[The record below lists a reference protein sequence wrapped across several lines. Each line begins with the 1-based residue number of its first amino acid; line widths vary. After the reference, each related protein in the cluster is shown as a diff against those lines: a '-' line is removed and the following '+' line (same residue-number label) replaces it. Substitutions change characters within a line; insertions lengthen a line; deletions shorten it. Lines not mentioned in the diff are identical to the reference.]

1 MMRRSMILFAVLA
14 MGCAGAAV
22 AAEKADAT
30 KGKAVMTSVTP
41 KCTTCHTDTKNS
53 LAKAGAENSEAELKA
68 WIRTPK
74 EEMAK
79 KGKKGVM
86 PAFGPDK
93 ISDADLD
100 ALVAYLAT
108 MK

>member
-14 MGCAGAAV
+14 IGCAGAAV
-22 AAEKADAT
+22 AAEKADPA
-30 KGKAVMTSVTP
+30 KGKTLMSSVSP
-41 KCTTCHTDTKNS
+41 KCTMCHTDTKNS

-68 WIRTPK
+68 WVRTPK
-74 EEMAK
+74 EQMTK
-79 KGKKGVM
+79 KGKQGMM
-86 PAFGPDK
+86 PAYPPEK

-100 ALVAYLAT
+100 AVVAYLAT

>member
-1 MMRRSMILFAVLA
+1 MMRRLILTA
-14 MGCAGAAV
+14 AAV
-22 AAEKADAT
+22 ALGFAGVAMAADTA
-30 KGKAVMTSVTP
+30 KGKTVLNSATP
-41 KCTTCHTDTKNS
+41 KCTGCHTDTKNP

-68 WIRTPK
+68 WVRTPK
-74 EEMAK
+74 EMMAK

-86 PAFGPDK
+86 PAYSPEK
-93 ISDADLD
+93 LSDADLD